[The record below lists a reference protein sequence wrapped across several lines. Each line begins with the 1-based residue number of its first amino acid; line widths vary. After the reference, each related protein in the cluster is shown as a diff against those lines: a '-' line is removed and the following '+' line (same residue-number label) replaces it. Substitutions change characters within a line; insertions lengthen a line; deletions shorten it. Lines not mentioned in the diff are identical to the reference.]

1 MIIDEQP
8 VTELVPKVIKE
19 GYGVFDRANFFK
31 TLKTDLTFRY
41 NFIGIVFCHAMS
53 TFSFVLFTFML
64 PNLKGNMFLNGFLIG
79 FFEVLAYSV
88 SGLLMKFLGL
98 RR

>member
-1 MIIDEQP
+1 
-8 VTELVPKVIKE
+8 
-19 GYGVFDRANFFK
+19 
-31 TLKTDLTFRY
+31 
-41 NFIGIVFCHAMS
+41 MS
-53 TFSFVLFTFML
+53 TFSFALFTFML

-98 RR
+98 RKQILVCYLISCISGILYQLLDPSKSNEITGAAFIALLMFGVAANCNSTFLR